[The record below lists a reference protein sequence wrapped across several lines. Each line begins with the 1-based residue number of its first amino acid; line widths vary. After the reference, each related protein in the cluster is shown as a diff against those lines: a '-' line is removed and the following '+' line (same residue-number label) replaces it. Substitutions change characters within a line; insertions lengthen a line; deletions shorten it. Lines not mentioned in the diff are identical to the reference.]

1 MRIEKKTLNDA
12 LRVLG
17 KVVCQT
23 SPVELYRSVRF
34 VGDVDGV
41 MAMATDGVETV
52 SVILDAFA
60 ETEIDFCVPF
70 KELKDQVRMGRSE
83 TIELTGKFI
92 EFPEL
97 EEPSADAV
105 SAILPVNFGELLTQ
119 AAPIVDRTGYR
130 RVLHGINL
138 SNAGVTVTDGKQLL
152 HLPCIL
158 SLTKDVTIP
167 FPSALLAAK
176 TSEMGVLQV
185 WDKFFQIEIGNFCW
199 YGKLLE
205 GQYPNWRGVI
215 PSPES
220 HDYSITLLD
229 TEKVIAWMKMIPSQ
243 KTTNGV
249 ELNVM
254 PDGSVTLV
262 SCIQPNFE
270 LNTQATVS
278 GVQPR
283 AVLTLDREIILR
295 MLLQGY
301 NTFSAHSDGLV
312 PVIASG
318 GSGQYIAMPIRTI
331 SKNPIP
337 TNKENK
343 EMETENTNVVE
354 QTGATVKSNDT
365 GFAMNCEKGNTGNFE
380 AATFNGNQRKITGV
394 ALSQGT
400 QKQVGNFDSCAS
412 IPVVNPLDEL
422 GAAVEEF
429 KLKIKAMFE
438 ESTAL
443 SRKVKEA
450 APIQKQKERDFIQAR
465 RGIERIRM
473 AI

>member
-1 MRIEKKTLNDA
+1 MRVEKRVLNDA

-34 VGDVDGV
+34 VGDENGIR
-41 MAMATDGVETV
+41 AMATDGVETV
-52 SVILDAFA
+52 LVAVDAFA
-60 ETEIDFCVPF
+60 ESEIDFCIPF
-70 KELKDQVRMGRSE
+70 KELKDLVRMGRSE

-97 EEPSADAV
+97 EEPTEDAI

-138 SNAGVTVTDGKQLL
+138 SNAGVTATDGKQLL
-152 HLPCIL
+152 HLPCVL
-158 SLTKDVTIP
+158 SLAKDVTIP

-185 WDKFFQIEIGNFCW
+185 WDTFFQIEIGNFCW
-199 YGKLLE
+199 HGKLLE

-220 HDYSITLLD
+220 HDYSITLHD
-229 TEKVIAWMKMIPSQ
+229 PEKVIAWVKMIPNQ
-243 KTTNGV
+243 KSTNGV

-301 NTFSAHSDGLV
+301 TTFKAHSDGLV

-318 GSGQYIAMPIRTI
+318 GAGQYIAMPIRTI
-331 SKNPIP
+331 KTNPIP

-354 QTGATVKSNDT
+354 PQN
-365 GFAMNCEKGNTGNFE
+365 
-380 AATFNGNQRKITGV
+380 AAPV
-394 ALSQGT
+394 A
-400 QKQVGNFDSCAS
+400 
-412 IPVVNPLDEL
+412 NPLDEL
-422 GAAVEEF
+422 GTAIEDF

-438 ESTAL
+438 ESTVL
-443 SRKVKEA
+443 SRKVKEVA
-450 APIQKQKERDFIQAR
+450 LIQKQKERDFIQAR
-465 RGIERIRM
+465 RAIERIRM

>member
-34 VGDVDGV
+34 VGDENGV
-41 MAMATDGVETV
+41 RAMVTDGVETV
-52 SVILDAFA
+52 SMAVDAFTD
-60 ETEIDFCVPF
+60 TEVDFCVPF
-70 KELKDQVRMGRSE
+70 KELKDLVRMGRSE
-83 TIELTGKFI
+83 TIELSGKFI

-105 SAILPVNFGELLTQ
+105 SAILPVNFGELLAQ

-130 RVLHGINL
+130 RILHGINL
-138 SNAGVTVTDGKQLL
+138 SSAGVTATDGKQLL
-152 HLPCIL
+152 HLPCVL
-158 SLTKDVTIP
+158 SLVKDVTIP

-176 TSEMGVLQV
+176 TSEMGTLQV
-185 WDKFFQIEIGNFCW
+185 WDTFFQIEIGNFSW
-199 YGKLLE
+199 HGKLLE

-220 HDYSITLLD
+220 HDYSITLNEPDKALD
-229 TEKVIAWMKMIPSQ
+229 WVKMIPNQ

-270 LNTQATVS
+270 LNTSATVT
-278 GVQPR
+278 GVHPR

-295 MLLQGY
+295 MLLHGY

-318 GSGQYIAMPIRTI
+318 GAGQYIAMPIRTI

-354 QTGATVKSNDT
+354 PQN
-365 GFAMNCEKGNTGNFE
+365 
-380 AATFNGNQRKITGV
+380 AA
-394 ALSQGT
+394 
-400 QKQVGNFDSCAS
+400 
-412 IPVVNPLDEL
+412 PVVNPLDEL
-422 GAAVEEF
+422 GTAIEDF

-438 ESTAL
+438 ESTVL
-443 SRKVKEA
+443 SRKVKEVA
-450 APIQKQKERDFIQAR
+450 LIQKQKERDFIQAR
-465 RGIERIRM
+465 RAIERIRM

>member
-1 MRIEKKTLNDA
+1 MRFL
-12 LRVLG
+12 
-17 KVVCQT
+17 
-23 SPVELYRSVRF
+23 LYFR
-34 VGDVDGV
+34 
-41 MAMATDGVETV
+41 
-52 SVILDAFA
+52 
-60 ETEIDFCVPF
+60 
-70 KELKDQVRMGRSE
+70 
-83 TIELTGKFI
+83 
-92 EFPEL
+92 
-97 EEPSADAV
+97 
-105 SAILPVNFGELLTQ
+105 ELLAQ

-152 HLPCIL
+152 HLPCVL
-158 SLTKDVTIP
+158 SLAKDVTIP

-185 WDKFFQIEIGNFCW
+185 WDNFFQIEIGNFSW
-199 YGKLLE
+199 HGKLLE

-220 HDYSITLLD
+220 HDYSITLHKV
-229 TEKVIAWMKMIPSQ
+229 EKVLNWVKMIPSQ
-243 KTTNGV
+243 KNTNGI

-270 LNTQATVS
+270 LNTQATVT

-301 NTFSAHSDGLV
+301 TTFKAHSDGLI
-312 PVIASG
+312 PVVASG
-318 GSGQYIAMPIRTI
+318 GAGQYIAMPIRTI
-331 SKNPIP
+331 NKNPIQP
-337 TNKENK
+337 KQEEK
-343 EMETENTNVVE
+343 KMETENNVVE
-354 QTGATVKSNDT
+354 QTA
-365 GFAMNCEKGNTGNFE
+365 
-380 AATFNGNQRKITGV
+380 
-394 ALSQGT
+394 
-400 QKQVGNFDSCAS
+400 
-412 IPVVNPLDEL
+412 PVVNPLDEL

-429 KLKIKAMFE
+429 KLKIKAMFD

-443 SRKVKEA
+443 SRKVKEVA
-450 APIQKQKERDFIQAR
+450 LVQKQKERDFIQTR
-465 RGIERIRM
+465 RAIERVRM

>member
-60 ETEIDFCVPF
+60 ENEIDFCVPF
-70 KELKDQVRMGRSE
+70 KDLKDQVRMGRSE
-83 TIELTGKFI
+83 TLELTGTFI

-176 TSEMGVLQV
+176 TSEIGALQV

-199 YGKLLE
+199 HGKLLE

-220 HDYSITLLD
+220 HDYSITLHD
-229 TEKVIAWMKMIPSQ
+229 TEKLIAWVKMIPSQ

-249 ELNVM
+249 EFNVM

-270 LNTQATVS
+270 LNTQATVT

-301 NTFSAHSDGLV
+301 TTFKAHSDGLI

-318 GSGQYIAMPIRTI
+318 GVGQYIAMPIRTI
-331 SKNPIP
+331 KTNTIP

-343 EMETENTNVVE
+343 EMEIENNVVE
-354 QTGATVKSNDT
+354 QTAP
-365 GFAMNCEKGNTGNFE
+365 
-380 AATFNGNQRKITGV
+380 I
-394 ALSQGT
+394 
-400 QKQVGNFDSCAS
+400 
-412 IPVVNPLDEL
+412 VNPLDEL

-443 SRKVKEA
+443 SRKVKEVA
-450 APIQKQKERDFIQAR
+450 LIQKQKERDFIQAR
-465 RGIERIRM
+465 RAIERIRM

>member
-23 SPVELYRSVRF
+23 SPVELYRSIRF

-52 SVILDAFA
+52 SVIRDAFA

-70 KELKDQVRMGRSE
+70 KELKDLVRMGRSE

-97 EEPSADAV
+97 EEPSADAI
-105 SAILPVNFGELLTQ
+105 SAILPVNFGELLAQ

-130 RVLHGINL
+130 RVLQGINL
-138 SNAGVTVTDGKQLL
+138 SSAGVTATDGKQLL
-152 HLPCIL
+152 HLPCVL
-158 SLTKDVTIP
+158 ALAKDVTIP

-176 TSEMGVLQV
+176 TSEMGTLLV
-185 WDKFFQIEIGNFCW
+185 WDKFFQIEIGNVSW
-199 YGKLLE
+199 HGKLLE
-205 GQYPNWRGVI
+205 GQYPNWRAVI
-215 PSPES
+215 PSAES
-220 HDYSITLLD
+220 HDYSITLHD
-229 TEKVIAWMKMIPSQ
+229 PEKVISWGKMIPSQ

-270 LNTQATVS
+270 LNTSATVT
-278 GVQPR
+278 GVRPR

-301 NTFSAHSDGLV
+301 TTFKAHSDGLV

-318 GSGQYIAMPIRTI
+318 GAGQYIAMPIRTI
-331 SKNPIP
+331 NKNPIQP
-337 TNKENK
+337 KQEEKKMEIEN
-343 EMETENTNVVE
+343 NVVE
-354 QTGATVKSNDT
+354 QTAP
-365 GFAMNCEKGNTGNFE
+365 
-380 AATFNGNQRKITGV
+380 V
-394 ALSQGT
+394 A
-400 QKQVGNFDSCAS
+400 
-412 IPVVNPLDEL
+412 NPLDEL
-422 GAAVEEF
+422 NANVEEF
-429 KLKIKAMFE
+429 RGKLKLLLD
-438 ESTAL
+438 ESGVL
-443 SRKVKEA
+443 IRKVKEVA
-450 APIQKQKERDFIQAR
+450 LIQKQKERDFIQAR
-465 RGIERIRM
+465 RAIERIRM